1 LALACAAF
9 IGCSSSSNAAPDK
22 FVGNWTFSS
31 GSLNAMCNG
40 LPPFMND
47 LTGQTLTLTKGM
59 SSDLVST
66 LTSTLGTCTLKLS
79 VSGTV
84 ASAEPGQSCT
94 FNVPVG
100 GLSVAVTVNINSWTV
115 TTTDGMSMTTA
126 ATATGSGGLADGCPI
141 TLNGTATKHGDG
153 G

>member
-1 LALACAAF
+1 MLACAAF
-9 IGCSSSSNAAPDK
+9 IGCSSSSNSAPDK

-31 GSLNAMCNG
+31 GSLNATCTG
-40 LPPFMND
+40 LPPFTND

-66 LTSTLGTCTLKLS
+66 LTSSLGTCTLKLS

-84 ASAEPGQSCT
+84 ASAEPAQSCS
-94 FNVPVG
+94 FNVPVAG
-100 GLSVAVTVNINSWTV
+100 TSIAVTVNINTWTV

-126 ATATGSGGLADGCPI
+126 ATATGSGGLADGCPV
-141 TLNGTATKHGDG
+141 TLNGTGTKHGDG